1 MRAELP
7 QPPDRSPSAR
17 TADKKRSAFLAFAAL
32 ASLVC
37 AAGCTTAGPSAPPAL
52 EASGASVA
60 ARNLQDPGLRGF
72 LTRNLGRD
80 PSPAAGGPWD
90 FNTLTWV
97 AFYFHPG
104 VDVARAQWEAARAA
118 QATASARA
126 NPTLTLTPGFNS
138 TAGVDSPWFPAIA
151 ADIPLETGGK
161 RAARTDAAKLG
172 TEAARQ
178 DLFAAAWKIRGD
190 LRQALA
196 DLKAAEQRLGVFQT
210 QITAQESILALLEQ
224 RRQAGTGTAS
234 EAITARIALWQSR
247 ASAAEA
253 ERQVPMARQRVAE
266 ALGLPAS
273 ALNGVTF
280 GALSVGPTSS
290 ATALVTARQVS
301 LRSRAD
307 VLAALAR
314 YDSTRAGFTAEAAK
328 RYPDLHFGPSY
339 QWDQGASKWSLGV
352 TLELP
357 VFNRNE
363 GPLAEALAKTR
374 QAAADFNA
382 TQTHV
387 IAEIDR
393 ALAAQ
398 TGATAVIASLA
409 GVQAELTR
417 RQQSLQER
425 LAAGG
430 ADQLEVQNGRLELA
444 TAELALLDARTQAV
458 AAAGQLEDALQ
469 VPFADLAPLLTV
481 NVEKSP

>member
-1 MRAELP
+1 LFPGRI
-7 QPPDRSPSAR
+7 PPP
-17 TADKKRSAFLAFAAL
+17 AAL
-32 ASLVC
+32 LSLVVM
-37 AAGCTTAGPSAPPAL
+37 AAGCTAAGPTAPKSL
-52 EASGASVA
+52 EVSGAA
-60 ARNLQDPGLRGF
+60 LTARNLQDPGLRAF
-72 LTRNLGRD
+72 LVRNLGRD
-80 PSPAAGGPWD
+80 PSPAAGGAWD

-104 VDVARAQWEAARAA
+104 LEVARAQWETARAA
-118 QATASARA
+118 QATASARP
-126 NPTLTLTPGFNS
+126 NPTLTLTPGFNAS
-138 TAGVDSPWFPAIA
+138 AGSDSPWFPAIA
-151 ADIPLETGGK
+151 ADILLETGGK
-161 RAARTDAAKLG
+161 RTARTDAAKLG

-190 LRQALA
+190 LRQALS
-196 DLKAAEQRLGVFQT
+196 DLAASEQRLGALQAQVA
-210 QITAQESILALLEQ
+210 AQEGILALLEQ
-224 RRQAGTGTAS
+224 RRQAGT
-234 EAITARIALWQSR
+234 ITAPEAATARVALLQSR
-247 ASAAEA
+247 AGAADA
-253 ERQVPMARQRVAE
+253 ERQVPLARQRVAE

-273 ALNGVTF
+273 ALNGVVF
-280 GALSVGPTSS
+280 GSLPV
-290 ATALVTARQVS
+290 ATAPSAAALNTARETS

-339 QWDQGASKWSLGV
+339 QWDQGASKWSLGL

-363 GPLAEALAKTR
+363 GPLAEALARTR

-382 TQTHV
+382 TQARV

-393 ALAAQ
+393 AVAGQAGAA
-398 TGATAVIASLA
+398 TVIASLA

-417 RQQSLQER
+417 RQQALQAR

-444 TAELALLDARTQAV
+444 AAELALLDARTQAV

-469 VPFADLAPLLTV
+469 VPFADLAPLAAV

>member
-1 MRAELP
+1 MRTEFP
-7 QPPDRSPSAR
+7 QPSPRSPDAQ
-17 TADKKRSAFLAFAAL
+17 AAEKKRSATLAAALL
-32 ASLVC
+32 ASLVF
-37 AAGCTTAGPSAPPAL
+37 AGGCISAGPSAPPAL
-52 EASGASVA
+52 EPSGAAVA
-60 ARNLQDPGLRGF
+60 ARNLQDPALRSF

-80 PSPAAGGPWD
+80 PSPAAGGAWD

-118 QATASARA
+118 QATAAARP

-138 TAGVDSPWFPAIA
+138 NAGDISPWFPAIA

-178 DLFAAAWKIRGD
+178 DLFAAAWKIRAD

-196 DLKAAEQRLGVFQT
+196 DLKAAEQRLGVLQT
-210 QITAQESILALLEQ
+210 QVAAQESILALLEQ
-224 RRQAGTGTAS
+224 RRQAGTITAP
-234 EAITARIALWQSR
+234 EATTARIALLQSR
-247 ASAAEA
+247 ASAADA
-253 ERQVPMARQRVAE
+253 ERQVPLARQRVAE

-273 ALNGVTF
+273 ALNGIVF
-280 GALSVGPTSS
+280 GPLPVATTAS
-290 ATALVTARQVS
+290 ATALDTARQVS

-314 YDSTRAGFTAEAAK
+314 YDSTRASYTAEAAK

-357 VFNRNE
+357 VFNHNE

-382 TQTHV
+382 VQTRV

-393 ALAAQ
+393 AVAGQ
-398 TGATAVIASLA
+398 TGAANVIASLT
-409 GVQAELTR
+409 GVQAEFTR
-417 RQQSLQER
+417 RQQSLQSR

-444 TAELALLDARTQAV
+444 TAELGLLDARTQAI

-481 NVEKSP
+481 NAEKSP

>member
-17 TADKKRSAFLAFAAL
+17 TAEKTRSASLAAVLL
-32 ASLVC
+32 ASLAVTG
-37 AAGCTTAGPSAPPAL
+37 GCMTAGPTPPPAL
-52 EASGASVA
+52 DGSGASNM
-60 ARNLQDPGLRGF
+60 ARSLQDAGLRSF

-80 PSPAAGGPWD
+80 PGPANAGTWD
-90 FNTLTWV
+90 LNTLTWV
-97 AFYFHPG
+97 AFYFHP
-104 VDVARAQWEAARAA
+104 DLAVARAQWEAARAA
-118 QATASARA
+118 QSTASARP

-138 TAGVDSPWFPAIA
+138 NAGVDSPWFPAIA

-178 DLFAAAWKIRGD
+178 DLFAAAWKIRRE
-190 LRQALA
+190 LRQALT
-196 DLKAAEQRLGVFQT
+196 DFQT
-210 QITAQESILALLEQ
+210 AGQRFFLSKPQVETRESILALIEQ
-224 RRQAGTGTAS
+224 RRQAGTATALDV
-234 EAITARIALWQSR
+234 AAARISLLEAQ
-247 ASAAEA
+247 ASLAEA
-253 ERQVPMARQRVAE
+253 GRQIPIARQRFAE
-266 ALGLPAS
+266 ALGMPVSGLDGWSLPLQTSPTVLSPA
-273 ALNGVTF
+273 AL
-280 GALSVGPTSS
+280 
-290 ATALVTARQVS
+290 TAARAVS

-314 YDSTRAGFTAEAAK
+314 YDSTRASFTAEAAK

-374 QAAADFNA
+374 LAAADFNA
-382 TQTHV
+382 TQARV

-393 ALAAQ
+393 AAAAQ
-398 TGATAVIASLA
+398 AGADAVTASLTA
-409 GVQAELTR
+409 IQSEIVLSR
-417 RQQSLQER
+417 RQLMAR
-425 LAAGG
+425 RAAGG
-430 ADQLEVQNGRLELA
+430 ADQLDAANNMLEFVA
-444 TAELALLDARTQAV
+444 AGLALFDAQTQAV